1 MSHTL
6 VAPVRVSRMIQRIPF
21 FYGWFVLAAGTL
33 GLILTS
39 PGQTYSISIFI
50 EHFITDLGISRSLV
64 STFYTIGTLTGSFVL
79 PFVGRQ
85 IDRRSPRIVAGIIAA
100 LFGLACI
107 YMSSV
112 QNGLMLLVGFVAVRM
127 LGQGSLGLVSTYII
141 NQWWLRRRG
150 MMMGL
155 AGVVSA
161 LLGLGLFPVL
171 LNWLIPQVGWRLT
184 YVILGCA
191 LLVIMVPIALIFY
204 RSRPETFGLLPDGA
218 KTTPKIVTSKGEV
231 AEENWTAQEA
241 SRTPAFW
248 IIAMGLASISMLS
261 TGLQFHMVSI
271 FLDNQLSADAAASVY
286 FPIAITTA
294 IVTLG
299 SGILVDRIGVRYL
312 LMAALLLQALAL
324 WLAPSLSGL
333 VMATMYGIVLGCLS
347 GLQRTVSTVV
357 YASYF
362 GRLHLGAISGISS
375 TILVAGS
382 ALGPLPMALARDL
395 LGEYNQALHLLS
407 ILPLLLAI
415 VSLFMH
421 RPRKNLTI

>member
-1 MSHTL
+1 MSHT
-6 VAPVRVSRMIQRIPF
+6 VAPPVRVSRMIQRIPF
-21 FYGWFVLAAGTL
+21 YYGWIVLAAGTF
-33 GLILTS
+33 GLIMTS

-50 EHFITDLGISRSLV
+50 EHFISDLGISRSLV

-85 IDRRSPRIVAGIIAA
+85 IDQRSPRIVAGIIAA

-112 QNGLMLLVGFVAVRM
+112 QNGLMLLFGFVAVRM

-141 NQWWLRRRG
+141 NQWWMRRRG
-150 MMMGL
+150 AMMGIS
-155 AGVVSA
+155 GVMMA
-161 LLGLGLFPVL
+161 LLGVGAFPSL

-184 YVILGCA
+184 YVILGVVL
-191 LLVIMVPIALIFY
+191 LLVMMPIAIIFY

-218 KTTPKIVTSKGEV
+218 KTLPKIVTSKGEI
-231 AEENWTAQEA
+231 AEENWTAKEA

-271 FLDNQLSADAAASVY
+271 FLDNQLSADAAASIY
-286 FPIAITTA
+286 FPLAVTTA

-324 WLAPSLSGL
+324 WLAPSLSGMVIAML
-333 VMATMYGIVLGCLS
+333 YGIVLGCLQ

-357 YASYF
+357 FASYF

-395 LGEYNQALHLLS
+395 LGEYDQALYFLS
-407 ILPLLLAI
+407 ILPLLLAV
-415 VSLFMH
+415 VSLFMK
-421 RPRKNLTI
+421 RPRKNDDN